1 MKVLGEVV
9 RRRTESGKIMDKNY
23 FNCTSTFSDRLNIFF
38 NTSFI
43 LLAVILFYSEYYDH
57 NTVCSYCFYIYN
69 WITV

>member
-9 RRRTESGKIMDKNY
+9 RRRTELGKIMDENY

-43 LLAVILFYSEYYDH
+43 LLAAILFYSEYYDH
-57 NTVCSYCFYIYN
+57 NTACSSCFYI
-69 WITV
+69 ITGL

>member
-9 RRRTESGKIMDKNY
+9 RRRTESGKIMDENY
-23 FNCTSTFSDRLNIFF
+23 FNCTLTFSDRLNIFF

-43 LLAVILFYSEYYDH
+43 LLAVILFYSEYYDQ